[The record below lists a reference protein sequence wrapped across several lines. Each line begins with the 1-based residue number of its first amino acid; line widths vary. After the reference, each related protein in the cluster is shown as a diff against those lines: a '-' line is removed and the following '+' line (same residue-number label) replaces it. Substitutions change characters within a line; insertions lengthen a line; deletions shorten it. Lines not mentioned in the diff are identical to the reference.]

1 MSQNALTKNEHF
13 SRERRALLAKVHIA
27 IKDLGIY
34 DCDYRDILQRE
45 YGVKSAKRL
54 SNKELVNLIGYFEQ
68 KGWQPKRLTIG
79 DRRLGIENQQS
90 TISNQQSMYQVIALR
105 KRAQDLIRE
114 LGPRTGS
121 GLVHHPE
128 GLARKVL
135 RVDRIEWCR
144 DAARLTRLLAIL
156 ERIRGGA

>member
-54 SNKELVNLIGYFEQ
+54 SNKELVNLIGYFEKHGWHAQ
-68 KGWQPKRLTIG
+68 SAKGIAHGEK
-79 DRRLGIENQQS
+79 DRVD
-90 TISNQQSMYQVIALR
+90 YQVVALR

-128 GLARKVL
+128 GLVRKVL

-156 ERIRGGA
+156 EKIRGGV